1 MKKQKKKVQHIK
13 MTMSMKKFVDELITT
28 GNRTQAYKIAYPQC
42 KKDTT
47 AQAASSRL
55 LTNVIVCQYY
65 KDRLKE
71 IEDASIAKPIEV
83 MQYFTKVM
91 RGEVRDQFDLDPSI
105 KDRNDAGSQLMRRYE
120 VIQKFKFD
128 ERKLVIAEKAVQD
141 NDEDI
146 EYVVEEPTYEDEEKE
161 SQV

>member
-1 MKKQKKKVQHIK
+1 
-13 MTMSMKKFVDELITT
+13 
-28 GNRTQAYKIAYPQC
+28 
-42 KKDTT
+42 
-47 AQAASSRL
+47 
-55 LTNVIVCQYY
+55 
-65 KDRLKE
+65 
-71 IEDASIAKPIEV
+71 